1 MGVKVWSMKQ
11 TRIEDV
17 LQKRDVEPLKRAG
30 IRTLEQLI
38 LYNSYDLPLSKAAA
52 GRVLSAAAMALAR
65 KYFKDVTYD
74 NDVVFIRTEK
84 SPVTKKTVEHFF
96 GPLYRQIEEVTDGY
110 KVICKTEGIGQR
122 SIEWCKS
129 SLREA
134 AIRLSSLIA
143 RAEEEEEDEGVI
155 VEEEEEELEG
165 LEGVEEEKPESF
177 EEFAS
182 LFFSEIHGNDLMKK
196 CLAASLLSTPE
207 EPVHTLVVGEP
218 GTAKTLAVDLL
229 SSLKD
234 VEVAGPLVT
243 RAGLVINYQ
252 SGELGVLPQ
261 ANGKIVVIDEFDK
274 APKQDFKLTYELI
287 STGRCIVHAANVH
300 KIIRSRFVLIAM
312 ANPTHGIFK
321 GGEGDLPFDPPLL
334 SRFSLIVRSEAM
346 QGKPLRDYIREKF
359 LHGDVRT
366 RKVFGAWL
374 RSARAHRPK
383 IVADEEKVSSAFDE
397 IASIIEKYGN
407 SFLRRDARFPLHARR
422 VAMAIA
428 RAEQKDVDDEVVER
442 ALTLI
447 KETLRQWL

>member
-1 MGVKVWSMKQ
+1 VGVIVLKQ
-11 TRIEDV
+11 TYLEAV
-17 LQKRDVEPLKRAG
+17 LQKKDVEPLKKVG

-38 LYNSYDLPLSKAAA
+38 LYHSYDLPLSKAAT
-52 GRVLSAAAMALAR
+52 GRVLNAAALALAR
-65 KYFKDVTYD
+65 KYFKDVAC
-74 NDVVFIRTEK
+74 NGDVAIIRTEK
-84 SPVTKKTVEHFF
+84 SPVTKRVVEHFF
-96 GPLYRQIEEVTDGY
+96 GSLYRQIEEVADGY
-110 KVICKTEGIGQR
+110 KVTCKTENVSQ
-122 SIEWCKS
+122 SSLEWCKS
-129 SLREA
+129 SLQEVA
-134 AIRLSSLIA
+134 TRLSTLITI
-143 RAEEEEEDEGVI
+143 RAEEEGEEETTVEEDEL
-155 VEEEEEELEG
+155 EE
-165 LEGVEEEKPESF
+165 LEGVEEEKPKSF

-274 APKQDFKLTYELI
+274 APKQDFKFTYELI
-287 STGRCIVHAANVH
+287 STGRCIVHAANIH
-300 KIIRSRFVLIAM
+300 KTIRSRFVLIAM
-312 ANPTHGIFK
+312 ANPTHGVFK
-321 GGEGDLPFDPPLL
+321 GSEGDLPFDPPLL
-334 SRFSLIVRSEAM
+334 SRFSLIVKSKEV
-346 QGKPLRDYIREKF
+346 QGKPLRDYVQEKL

-374 RSARAHRPK
+374 RSARTHRPK
-383 IVADEEKVSSAFDE
+383 IVEEAISSVVDEV
-397 IASIIEKYGN
+397 ASIMEKYGK
-407 SFLRRDARFPLHARR
+407 SFLRRDARFPLHVRR

-428 RAEQKDVDDEVVER
+428 RAEQKDVDDKVMER
-442 ALTLI
+442 ALSLI
-447 KETLRQWL
+447 KETLEQWSVSD

>member
-1 MGVKVWSMKQ
+1 VKQ
-11 TRIEDV
+11 TKIEDV

-38 LYNSYDLPLSKAAA
+38 LYHSYDLPLSKAAT
-52 GRVLSAAAMALAR
+52 GRVLNAAALALAR
-65 KYFKDVTYD
+65 KYFKSVEYD
-74 NDVVFIRTEK
+74 DDDASVFIRTEK
-84 SPVTKKTVEHFF
+84 GPVTKRVVEHFF
-96 GPLYRQIEEVTDGY
+96 SSLYRRIEEAEDGY
-110 KVICKTEGIGQR
+110 KVICKTEDVGQR
-122 SIEWCKS
+122 SLEWCKS

-134 AIRLSSLIA
+134 ATRLSSLIA
-143 RAEEEEEDEGVI
+143 IGAEEESEEAA
-155 VEEEEEELEG
+155 VEEEEEELEE
-165 LEGVEEEKPESF
+165 LEEGGEKPESF

-229 SSLKD
+229 SSLRD
-234 VEVAGPLVT
+234 VEIAGPLVT

-252 SGELGVLPQ
+252 SGELGVLPR
-261 ANGKIVVIDEFDK
+261 ANGKIIVIDEFDK

-287 STGRCIVHAANVH
+287 STGRCIVHAANIH
-300 KIIRSRFVLIAM
+300 KIIGSRFVLIAM
-312 ANPTHGIFK
+312 ANPTYGVFK
-321 GGEGDLPFDPPLL
+321 GSEGDLPFDPPLL
-334 SRFSLIVRSEAM
+334 SRFSLIVKSEEV
-346 QGKPLRDYIREKF
+346 QGKPLRDYVMEKL

-383 IVADEEKVSSAFDE
+383 IAEDAISSVVDEV
-397 IASIIEKYGN
+397 ASIMEKYGK
-407 SFLRRDARFPLHARR
+407 SFLRRDARFPLHVRR

-428 RAEQKDVDDEVVER
+428 RAERKDVDAEVVSR
-442 ALTLI
+442 ALALI
-447 KETLRQWL
+447 KETLEQWT

>member
-1 MGVKVWSMKQ
+1 MKQ

-17 LQKRDVEPLKRAG
+17 LQKRDVEPLKKAG

-38 LYNSYDLPLSKAAA
+38 LYHSYDLPLSKAAA
-52 GRVLSAAAMALAR
+52 GRVLSAATLALAR

-84 SPVTKKTVEHFF
+84 SPVTKKVVEHFF
-96 GPLYRQIEEVTDGY
+96 GSLYRQIEEVADGY
-110 KVICKTEGIGQR
+110 KVTCKTENVSQ
-122 SIEWCKS
+122 SSLEWCKS
-129 SLREA
+129 SLQEA
-134 AIRLSSLIA
+134 ATRLSTLITI
-143 RAEEEEEDEGVI
+143 RAEEEGEGVV
-155 VEEEEEELEG
+155 VEEEEEELEE

-287 STGRCIVHAANVH
+287 STGRCVVHAANIH

-312 ANPTHGIFK
+312 ANPTHGVFK
-321 GGEGDLPFDPPLL
+321 GSEGDLPFDPPLL
-334 SRFSLIVRSEAM
+334 SRFSLIVKSEAM

-366 RKVFGAWL
+366 RKVFSAWL

-397 IASIIEKYGN
+397 MASIIEKYGN

-428 RAEQKDVDDEVVER
+428 RAERKDVDDEVVER
-442 ALTLI
+442 ALALI
-447 KETLRQWL
+447 KETLKQWL